1 MDDGNDCQC
10 DSTYLNPSE
19 FALCAA
25 ESTCRLDCQ
34 RQGWVAIICL
44 ILNSFFVLSKKKFN
58 VSPKVRLLTSSCLC
72 SAKPPGTAWAGS
84 ACAAPTLTTPCRQS
98 STISRPTSRLSPL
111 YCTHIMEN
119 ILLRTYLL
127 NKHAFAR
134 IINGKM
140 C

>member
-1 MDDGNDCQC
+1 M
-10 DSTYLNPSE
+10 
-19 FALCAA
+19 
-25 ESTCRLDCQ
+25 RLHLPQPQ
-34 RQGWVAIICL
+34 RVRPVRGREHLQAGLPETGVGSYHLPHFKL
-44 ILNSFFVLSKKKFN
+44 IFHFLLKKKFN
-58 VSPKVRLLTSSCLC
+58 VSHKVRLLTSSCLC

>member
-34 RQGWVAIICL
+34 RQGWVIHRSFL
-44 ILNSFFVLSKKKFN
+44 PHLNLVLLMKKFN
-58 VSPKVRLLTSSCLC
+58 VSHKVRLLTSSCPC
-72 SAKPPGTAWAGS
+72 SAKPPGTVWAGS
-84 ACAAPTLTTPCRQS
+84 ACVAPTLTTPCLQS
-98 STISRPTSRLSPL
+98 STISRPTSRVSPL

>member
-44 ILNSFFVLSKKKFN
+44 ILNSFFIF
-58 VSPKVRLLTSSCLC
+58 C
-72 SAKPPGTAWAGS
+72 
-84 ACAAPTLTTPCRQS
+84 
-98 STISRPTSRLSPL
+98 
-111 YCTHIMEN
+111 
-119 ILLRTYLL
+119 
-127 NKHAFAR
+127 
-134 IINGKM
+134 
-140 C
+140 